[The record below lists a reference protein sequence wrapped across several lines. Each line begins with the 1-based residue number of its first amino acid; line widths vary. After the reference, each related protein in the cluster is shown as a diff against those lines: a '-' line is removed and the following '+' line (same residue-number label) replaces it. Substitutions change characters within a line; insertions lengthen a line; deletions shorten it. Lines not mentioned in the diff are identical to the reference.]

1 VTHITRVTCISQ
13 VTHMIHKS
21 LTILTV
27 AILAACGI
35 GAALAQ
41 ERKAASQK
49 TFDSP
54 EAAVKALIDAT
65 SKNDSAEL
73 TAVLG
78 SNGQGILT
86 SGDANQDQ
94 AERRE
99 FAQLATARHR
109 LERSAMKAGT
119 MILVV
124 GQQDWPFPVPLVSAG
139 QHWHFDPELGALEV
153 RARRVGANELD
164 AIEICSGYV
173 EAQQAYAAQHR
184 SGAAT
189 MEYAKAIM
197 SAPGQKDGLYQA
209 GASSELV
216 PQGFADAAV
225 ETPGHKA
232 KPYHGYY
239 FRVLREQG
247 PNAPGGP
254 HKYVAGKYMIGGF
267 ALVAWPADYGVSG
280 VHTFIVNQDSLVYE
294 KDLGPQTSTL
304 APGLVR
310 YDPDRSWSPVD

>member
-1 VTHITRVTCISQ
+1 MTHMSGA
-13 VTHMIHKS
+13 THMIRKP
-21 LTILTV
+21 LTILT
-27 AILAACGI
+27 LAMLAVCGS
-35 GAALAQ
+35 GAAIAQ

-54 EAAVKALIDAT
+54 EAAVQALIDAT

-86 SGDANQDQ
+86 SGDASQDQ

-99 FAQLATARHR
+99 FAQLASARHR

-124 GQQDWPFPVPLVSAG
+124 GDQDWPFPVPIVKAG
-139 QHWHFDPELGALEV
+139 ERWHFDPALGALEV

-164 AIEICSGYV
+164 AIEICAGYV

-189 MEYAKAIM
+189 MEYTKAIV
-197 SAPGQKDGLYQA
+197 SSPGQKDGLYQA
-209 GASSELV
+209 GASQELV
-216 PQGFADAAV
+216 PEGFADAAV
-225 ETPGHKA
+225 ETPGRKA

-247 PNAPGGP
+247 PSAPGGP
-254 HKYVAGKYMIGGF
+254 HKYVAGKFMIGGF
-267 ALVAWPADYGVSG
+267 ALVAWPAQYGVTG
-280 VHTFIVNQDSLVYE
+280 VHTFIVNQDATVYE
-294 KDLGPQTSTL
+294 KDLGLQTSAL
-304 APGLVR
+304 APALVR
-310 YDPDRSWSPVD
+310 YDPDSSWTPVD

>member
-1 VTHITRVTCISQ
+1 MTQTTQ
-13 VTHMIHKS
+13 KQ
-21 LTILTV
+21 LTIFTV
-27 AILAACGI
+27 LMLAASGS
-35 GAALAQ
+35 GAGLAQ
-41 ERKAASQK
+41 ERKTAPQK

-54 EAAVKALIDAT
+54 DAAVQALIDAT

-73 TAVLG
+73 ATVLG

-86 SGDANQDQ
+86 SGDASRDQ

-99 FAQLATARHR
+99 FAQLASARHR

-124 GQQDWPFPVPLVSAG
+124 GDQDWPFPVPLVSAG
-139 QHWHFDPELGALEV
+139 ERWHFDPALGALEV

-173 EAQQAYAAQHR
+173 EAQQAYAAQRR

-189 MEYAKAIM
+189 MEYAKAIV
-197 SAPGQKDGLYQA
+197 SSPGQKDGLYQP
-209 GASSELV
+209 GASPELV
-216 PQGFADAAV
+216 PEGFAAAAV
-225 ETPGHKA
+225 ETPGRKA

-267 ALVAWPADYGVSG
+267 ALVAWPAEYGVTG
-280 VHTFIVNQDSLVYE
+280 VHTFIVNQDNLVYE
-294 KDLGPQTSTL
+294 KDLGAQTSTL
-304 APGLVR
+304 AAAVVR
-310 YDPDRSWSPVD
+310 YDPDSSWSPVD

>member
-1 VTHITRVTCISQ
+1 
-13 VTHMIHKS
+13 MIQKP

-27 AILAACGI
+27 AILAACGF
-35 GAALAQ
+35 GAAVAQ
-41 ERKAASQK
+41 ERKTASER

-54 EAAVKALIDAT
+54 EAAVQALIDAT

-86 SGDANQDQ
+86 SGDAGQDQ

-99 FAQLATARHR
+99 FAQLASARHR

-124 GQQDWPFPVPLVSAG
+124 GDQDWPFPVPLVSAG
-139 QHWHFDPELGALEV
+139 ERWHFDPALGALEV

-164 AIEICSGYV
+164 TIEICAGYV

-189 MEYAKAIM
+189 MEYAKAIVN
-197 SAPGQKDGLYQA
+197 SPGQNDGLYQT
-209 GASSELV
+209 GAPQELV
-216 PQGFADAAV
+216 PEGFADAAV
-225 ETPGHKA
+225 ETGRKA

-254 HKYVAGKYMIGGF
+254 HKYVAGKFMIGGF
-267 ALVAWPADYGVSG
+267 ALVAWPAQYGVTG
-280 VHTFIVNQDSLVYE
+280 VHTFIVNQDATVYE
-294 KDLGPQTSTL
+294 KDLGLQTSAL
-304 APGLVR
+304 APAIVR
-310 YDPDRSWSPVD
+310 YDPDSSWTPVD